1 MRTVVTDSQ
10 MREIDRFAMDQIG
23 IPSMVLMERA
33 ALSVAEAIEA
43 RAGKE
48 DRIWAACGSGN
59 NGADGIAVSRMLYL
73 KGYQA
78 GILLMGERERGSREY
93 LAQLSIAQKVGVPI
107 LESSC
112 ALPEGCELL
121 IDAVFGVGLNREI
134 EGALKERLELLKR
147 WKPKATVAVD
157 IPSGINGDTG
167 QIMGIAL
174 KADLTITFGYE
185 KLGTML
191 YPGKEY
197 SGRVLVA
204 DIGFPP
210 CPLLKESR
218 AYFTLEEGDENLLP
232 DRPAYS
238 NKGSFGRVL
247 IAAGSRNMS
256 GAAYLSALAAY
267 RTGAGLV
274 KIFTD
279 HENREIL
286 QTKLPEAILTTYAAE
301 EAEKQTEAFQALLK
315 AQCQW
320 ADVIVLGPGIGRGP
334 DAVLVTKGILE
345 NALVPV
351 ILDADGLNIVA
362 EHPELTNYFN
372 ENTILTPH
380 LGEMARLTKT
390 SVEHIRT
397 HLISTAR
404 EYADRLGVTCLLKD
418 AVTIGALKDKSTY
431 VASSGNSAM
440 AKAGSGDVLTGIIAG
455 LVAMGME
462 TGRAA
467 AFGSWLHGRAGDLVR
482 EKSGAYSLLAGELA
496 EEIPTILKM
505 RMR

>member
-1 MRTVVTDSQ
+1 MRTVVTSSQ
-10 MREIDRFAMDQIG
+10 MREIDRFTMEQIG

-33 ALSVAEAIEA
+33 ALSVAEAVEA
-43 RAGKE
+43 KAEEG
-48 DRIWAACGSGN
+48 DHIWAVCGSGN

-78 GILLMGERERGSREY
+78 GILLMGERKRGTKEY
-93 LAQLSIAQKVGVPI
+93 LAQLSIAQRVGVPI
-107 LESSC
+107 LELSDS
-112 ALPEGCELL
+112 LPEGCGIL

-134 EGALKERLELLKR
+134 EGALKERMERLKK

-197 SGRVLVA
+197 GGKVVVA

-210 CPLLKESR
+210 CALSEER
-218 AYFTLEEGDENLLP
+218 EEYFTLEEGDEALLP
-232 DRPAYS
+232 ERPAYS
-238 NKGSFGRVL
+238 NKGTFGRVL

-274 KIFTD
+274 KIFTVR
-279 HENREIL
+279 ENREIL
-286 QTKLPEAILTTYAAE
+286 QTLLPEAILTTYEAG
-301 EAEKQTEAFQALLK
+301 EAEAGTEEFQALLK

-320 ADVIVLGPGIGRGP
+320 ADVIVLGPGMGREP
-334 DAVLVTKGILE
+334 YAVHVTQGILE
-345 NALVPV
+345 NASVPV
-351 ILDADGLNIVA
+351 ILDADGLNIAA
-362 EHPELTNYFN
+362 EHPEITSCFK
-372 ENTILTPH
+372 ESVIITPH
-380 LGEMARLTKT
+380 LGEMARLTKIP
-390 SVEHIRT
+390 VKDIKT
-397 HLISTAR
+397 HLIQTAR
-404 EYADRLGVTCLLKD
+404 EYADRLGITCILKD
-418 AVTIGALKDKSTY
+418 AVTIGALKDKRTY
-431 VASSGNSAM
+431 IASSGNSAM
-440 AKAGSGDVLTGIIAG
+440 AKAGSGDTLTGIIAG
-455 LVAMGME
+455 LLAMGMKE
-462 TGRAA
+462 SEAA
-467 AFGSWLHGRAGDLVR
+467 AFGIWLHGRAGDMVR
-482 EKSGAYSLLAGELA
+482 KKSGAYSLLARELT
-496 EEIPTILKM
+496 EEIPTILKE